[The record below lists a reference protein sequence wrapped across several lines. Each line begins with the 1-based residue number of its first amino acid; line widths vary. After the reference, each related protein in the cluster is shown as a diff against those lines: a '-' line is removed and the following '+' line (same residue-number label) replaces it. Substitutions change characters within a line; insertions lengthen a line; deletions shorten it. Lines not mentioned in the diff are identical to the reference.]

1 MERKQESKKVI
12 YVTSWCVSM
21 IPDYRNDW
29 SLYRETWRWAALLI
43 LRRTYFRIHGGLSV
57 ASCASSKDT
66 QPHAL
71 SSNTGT
77 RLISS
82 GEEATAAIAENEIRI
97 TAYRCASIARI
108 NGSRIRRSHLND
120 FQRRG
125 FQDYLRGEYDIM
137 KRYGERRGEG
147 RDTFC
152 LEKRKIQAIWLF
164 IKRAIRR
171 DRKI

>member
-1 MERKQESKKVI
+1 MLKQIKWDKWENGEKIGKQKGHLCHI
-12 YVTSWCVSM
+12 LCASM

-43 LRRTYFRIHGGLSV
+43 LRRTYFRIHRGLSV

-82 GEEATAAIAENEIRI
+82 GEEATVAIAENEIRI
-97 TAYRCASIARI
+97 TAHRCASMARI
-108 NGSRIRRSHLND
+108 NGGRIRRSHLND
-120 FQRRG
+120 S
-125 FQDYLRGEYDIM
+125 
-137 KRYGERRGEG
+137 
-147 RDTFC
+147 
-152 LEKRKIQAIWLF
+152 
-164 IKRAIRR
+164 
-171 DRKI
+171 